1 MPQLPVPAEV
11 AEASRS
17 LGLGASAPELHG
29 GLCGWLAG
37 AGEDAGPGTDFHAI
51 AEGYVSVTPLQVDLT
66 RHAALDGLREWLDGM
81 PA

>member
-37 AGEDAGPGTDFHAI
+37 GGAESGRQVQKGT
-51 AEGYVSVTPLQVDLT
+51 S
-66 RHAALDGLREWLDGM
+66 GLR
-81 PA
+81 